1 MSSHVII
8 GPNKLAFDGG
18 AFQRFVQVLNRVYC
32 YIDIPAS
39 LDIPTDQVM

>member
-8 GPNKLAFDGG
+8 GPNKLAFDG
-18 AFQRFVQVLNRVYC
+18 AFPRFVQVLNRVYC
-32 YIDIPAS
+32 YIDILAS